1 MGARTTLKNLK
12 SKKRASRDEAID
24 TEVDAEEEAI
34 GAAGGLNALGSGL
47 KPHEETIPLDPSAQ
61 GGSSGYAPP
70 AEGSSGYGVKFD
82 LRHDEEED
90 EENDEAPPV
99 PSRSSEDSAPM
110 DPSVANAMKDLI
122 SGEAFEDPPKVQQ
135 DQPAS
140 SSELTKQPAPVL
152 ESESQDQ
159 QTFKTVDSASASS
172 DRGINSV
179 ISDSAAVSQ
188 GQWGNKII
196 PGVTVPIG
204 YKTPEQETV
213 DGKIKDN
220 EEEGEFGEGHTS
232 VFNTFVMFC
241 VIAIVYYSL
250 YYVYLNIGAR
260 D

>member
-47 KPHEETIPLDPSAQ
+47 KPHEETIPLDPTAQ
-61 GGSSGYAPP
+61 GGSSGYGAK
-70 AEGSSGYGVKFD
+70 VDF
-82 LRHDEEED
+82 RHDEED

-99 PSRSSEDSAPM
+99 PSRSSEDSVPI

-122 SGEAFEDPPKVQQ
+122 SGEAVEDPPKVQE
-135 DQPAS
+135 QPAS
-140 SSELTKQPAPVL
+140 TSEPTKQPASVL

-159 QTFKTVDSASASS
+159 QTFKTVDSASSS
-172 DRGINSV
+172 SNRDINSAS
-179 ISDSAAVSQ
+179 SDSAAKRQ

-204 YKTPEQETV
+204 YKTPEQEAA

-232 VFNTFVMFC
+232 ILNTFVMFC
-241 VIAIVYYSL
+241 VIAIVYYAL
-250 YYVYLNIGAR
+250 YFVYLNIGAR